1 MTVKDET
8 VRFVGILSNLRSS
21 GTDTSSPLRGA
32 SPQGEA
38 TAETNEP
45 IDPKDFID
53 IARPAPTPHHRFA
66 ELLLKEKPPQKRTS
80 LLIRRFLLISL
91 ARHRI
96 TASRN
101 FAFRRSLGKRKREE

>member
-45 IDPKDFID
+45 IDPKVFID
-53 IARPAPTPHHRFA
+53 IARTAPHYRFA
-66 ELLLKEKPPQKRTS
+66 KLRLSEKSRQTKKGGMIPP
-80 LLIRRFLLISL
+80 FL
-91 ARHRI
+91 RN
-96 TASRN
+96 AS
-101 FAFRRSLGKRKREE
+101 SSGSSG

>member
-8 VRFVGILSNLRSS
+8 ARFVGIISNFRSS

-32 SPQGEA
+32 PPQGEA

-53 IARPAPTPHHRFA
+53 IARTGIALPLRG
-66 ELLLKEKPPQKRTS
+66 
-80 LLIRRFLLISL
+80 
-91 ARHRI
+91 
-96 TASRN
+96 ASSFGEAAIN
-101 FAFRRSLGKRKREE
+101 EKREE